1 MCELHRIQGFNCQLF
16 SQKVSVIDVW
26 YHPKY
31 ACCVGTKN
39 MFKVGNREKQE
50 EKLFL
55 ELTLI
60 NPSRTEPGRS
70 EKSLEPPSVKT
81 KNQV

>member
-1 MCELHRIQGFNCQLF
+1 
-16 SQKVSVIDVW
+16 
-26 YHPKY
+26 
-31 ACCVGTKN
+31 